1 MAQSIND
8 KYVKQTNDL
17 LTNAN
22 ANLELVAIQ
31 LTRLPPREQN
41 RFFRLVLNFI
51 DIVSRSTYAGMADNI
66 ALSNK
71 LIKVIEKH
79 YEEAQG

>member
-51 DIVSRSTYAGMADNI
+51 DTVSRSTHVGMADNI

>member
-22 ANLELVAIQ
+22 ANLELIAIQ

-41 RFFRLVLNFI
+41 KFFRLVLNFI
-51 DIVSRSTYAGMADNI
+51 DTISSSTYSGMADSI

-71 LIKVIEKH
+71 LIKVIENH
-79 YEEAQG
+79 YEKAEG

>member
-22 ANLELVAIQ
+22 ANLELIAIQ

-41 RFFRLVLNFI
+41 KFFRLVLNFI
-51 DIVSRSTYAGMADNI
+51 DIISRSTYSGMADSI

-71 LIKVIEKH
+71 LIKVIENH
-79 YEEAQG
+79 YEKAEG